1 MHHQNGDAQ
10 LPIADGLLV
19 TLLAV
24 LLQFIGTIMMP
35 ESVRLERQEDEIPCM
50 YCTYCN
56 TAVINRSVD
65 SMTYPM
71 ITLHQAK
78 PKEPVTTLLCTW
90 WHVTTWPP
98 SWLRSKSECAVQDR
112 GEQHC

>member
-35 ESVRLERQEDEIPCM
+35 ESLRLERQEMKSLARI
-50 YCTYCN
+50 
-56 TAVINRSVD
+56 AHV
-65 SMTYPM
+65 
-71 ITLHQAK
+71 A
-78 PKEPVTTLLCTW
+78 TLL
-90 WHVTTWPP
+90 
-98 SWLRSKSECAVQDR
+98 SLIDLSAL
-112 GEQHC
+112 